1 MPALHITKIHI
12 TLQVKVPHEMLERH
26 LPSSA
31 EVVGEALTEQVVAAV
46 KKHKL
51 SYFPALEFLEKQGD
65 LDQDLLDAT
74 ETISWFA
81 CKLVREEV
89 NKKLR
94 EFFSELSFQSVKCT
108 SYAMP
113 GVRANQLNAWQALVE
128 HYTPNTVKI
137 DVIAS
142 LLKKDVELK
151 GIDNW
156 AKQLFRRNLEK
167 VFNDFE
173 VIQAIVL
180 PDS

>member
-1 MPALHITKIHI
+1 MPSLYISKIHI
-12 TLQVKVPHEMLERH
+12 TLQVKVPRELLERH

-51 SYFPALEFLEKQGD
+51 SYFPALDFLQKQGD
-65 LDQDLLDAT
+65 IETDLIDAT

-94 EFFSELSFQSVKCT
+94 AFFSELSFQSVKCT

-113 GVRANQLNAWQALVE
+113 GVRANQINAWHELVE
-128 HYTPNTVKI
+128 HYTPDTVKL

-142 LLKKDVELK
+142 LLKKELCQMT
-151 GIDNW
+151 GS
-156 AKQLFRRNLEK
+156 L
-167 VFNDFE
+167 VFLN
-173 VIQAIVL
+173 
-180 PDS
+180 

>member
-1 MPALHITKIHI
+1 MSSLHISKIHI
-12 TLQVKVPHEMLERH
+12 TLQVKISHDVLERY

-51 SYFPALEFLEKQGD
+51 SYFPPLDFLQQQGD
-65 LDQDLLDAT
+65 LEEDLLDAT
-74 ETISWFA
+74 ETIAWFA

-94 EFFSELSFQSVKCT
+94 AFFSTLSFQSVKCT

-113 GVRANQLNAWQALVE
+113 SIRANQINAWSELVE
-128 HYTPNTVKI
+128 HYTPNTVKL

-142 LLKKDVELK
+142 ILKKEQHPK
-151 GIDNW
+151 GLENW
-156 AKQLFRRNLEK
+156 SKQLFRRNLEES
-167 VFNDFE
+167 FESFE
-173 VIQAIVL
+173 VIQTAVL
-180 PDS
+180 

>member
-1 MPALHITKIHI
+1 MPSLYITKIHI
-12 TLQVKVPHEMLERH
+12 TLQVTVPPELLEQH

-31 EVVGEALTEQVVAAV
+31 EVVGEALTEQVVEAV

-65 LDQDLLDAT
+65 IETDLLDAI

-89 NKKLR
+89 NKNLR
-94 EFFSELSFQSVKCT
+94 AFFSELSFQSVKCT

-113 GVRANQLNAWQALVE
+113 SVRANQINAWQLLVD
-128 HYTPNTVKI
+128 HYTPNTVKL

-142 LLKKDVELK
+142 VLKKEENPK
-151 GIDNW
+151 GLANW
-156 AKQLFRRNLEK
+156 SKQLFRRNLDKSFEK
-167 VFNDFE
+167 FE
-173 VIQAIVL
+173 IIQTSVL
-180 PDS
+180 

>member
-12 TLQVKVPHEMLERH
+12 SLQVKVPHEMLQRH

-94 EFFSELSFQSVKCT
+94 AFFSELSFQSVKCT

-113 GVRANQLNAWQALVE
+113 GVR
-128 HYTPNTVKI
+128 VKI

-167 VFNDFE
+167 VFDDFE
-173 VIQAIVL
+173 VIQAVVL
-180 PDS
+180 NDS

>member
-1 MPALHITKIHI
+1 MSSLHVSKLHI
-12 TLQVKVPHEMLERH
+12 TLQVKVPHELLERH

-65 LDQDLLDAT
+65 IEQDLLDVT
-74 ETISWFA
+74 EAISWFS

-94 EFFSELSFQSVKCT
+94 AYFSELSFQSVKCI

-113 GVRANQLNAWQALVE
+113 GVRVNQLNAWQELVE
-128 HYTPNTVKI
+128 HYTPNKVKLDI
-137 DVIAS
+137 IAS
-142 LLKKDVELK
+142 VLKKEAQPK
-151 GIDNW
+151 GLENW
-156 AKQLFRRNLEK
+156 SKQLFRRNLEAS
-167 VFNDFE
+167 FEQFE
-173 VIQAIVL
+173 VVQTVVL
-180 PDS
+180 